1 MATRPAMHAHNSSGQ
16 KISLL
21 NDEPSTQ
28 RRATFQRPVY
38 GSPDMMR
45 CNSAF
50 SERSS
55 APRTPDLLR
64 ADSYDSQMTNDA
76 ASPITP
82 SYEVNGP
89 QSYPAP
95 PHHYQV
101 LDRLPNYE
109 YSDKQRPAHAMY
121 TDDRQSSYPDPNR
134 YEEEQQAHLSSSEGS
149 AKRYPCRF
157 KELHGCEK
165 TFTTSGH
172 ASRHSKIHTAE
183 KAVHCSFEGCMK
195 KFTRADNMK
204 QHLETHYKERSRALH
219 GAPHKSPL
227 VQSAGIKKS
236 TPQRLERPARHMEH
250 LEHIP
255 IDPNLFAASYA
266 SPPAARSS
274 PPAYLD
280 MSTIHGFQHAL
291 QRPMPV
297 RTETASSGLDALAA
311 AVACQPRN

>member
-1 MATRPAMHAHNSSGQ
+1 MHAHNSSGQ

-38 GSPDMMR
+38 ASPDMMR
-45 CNSAF
+45 SNSAF
-50 SERSS
+50 SESSS

-64 ADSYDSQMTNDA
+64 ADSYDSQMTNDG

-82 SYEVNGP
+82 SYEVKGP
-89 QSYPAP
+89 QSYPAAQQ
-95 PHHYQV
+95 HYPL
-101 LDRLPNYE
+101 LDRLPGYE
-109 YSDKQRPAHAMY
+109 YGDKQRSVHAMY
-121 TDDRQSSYPDPNR
+121 IDSRHAYAEPSR
-134 YEEEQQAHLSSSEGS
+134 YDEEQQTQPSPAEGS

-157 KELHGCEK
+157 KELHGCDK

-183 KAVHCSFEGCMK
+183 KAVHCSFDGCMK

-219 GAPHKSPL
+219 AAPHSSPL
-227 VQSAGIKKS
+227 LQSAGIKKS
-236 TPQRLERPARHMEH
+236 TPQRLERPNRYPEH

-255 IDPNLFAASYA
+255 IDPNLFAAPCA
-266 SPPAARSS
+266 SPPAARSPS
-274 PPAYLD
+274 SAYLD
-280 MSTIHGFQHAL
+280 TYSMHGFQHAL
-291 QRPMPV
+291 PQPMSA
-297 RTETASSGLDALAA
+297 RTESASSGLDALAA